1 MLPFSSVNLF
11 PVIASTIAAMILGMI
26 WYGPLFGKQWM
37 TIVGIKMPKAKEA
50 NNIMCKSMSMGLIN
64 TFVGVYVLALL
75 LAITQPATLHQG
87 LIYGAL
93 FWLGFSATAEA
104 TGNIWAG
111 TTWKLFWINGMY
123 GLIATL
129 ISVTILM
136 KWMW

>member
-1 MLPFSSVNLF
+1 MLPFSSVDLL
-11 PVIASTIAAMILGMI
+11 PVIISTLAAMVLGMI
-26 WYGPLFGKQWM
+26 WYGPLFGKTWM
-37 TIVGIKMPKAKEA
+37 GLVGIKMPKPKEA
-50 NNIMCKSMSMGLIN
+50 NKVMCKSMSMGLVN

-87 LIYGAL
+87 LLYGAL
-93 FWLGFSATAEA
+93 LWLGFSATAEA
-104 TGNIWAG
+104 SGNIWAG
-111 TTWKLFWINGMY
+111 TPWKLFWINGAY